1 MFLASNL
8 FSCLTFSYELIIC
21 ISLFISSLVI
31 FISPIIIFLLYLLI
45 ISFKGYFN
53 NVPLLK
59 LNLIDPS
66 LCIPITLLFSKFNI
80 GEPDEPLS
88 VEHKW
93 IISYLFIL
101 FNIPY
106 DTHISFS

>member
-1 MFLASNL
+1 MLLL
-8 FSCLTFSYELIIC
+8 FSFT
-21 ISLFISSLVI
+21 LFL
-31 FISPIIIFLLYLLI
+31 LLYLLI

-59 LNLIDPS
+59 LNLVDPS

-88 VEHKW
+88 VEHK
-93 IISYLFIL
+93 
-101 FNIPY
+101 
-106 DTHISFS
+106 